1 MARSWMHSARVLVVV
16 ASLVAAGCEASPPA
30 GLPAADEPIA
40 DAGRD
45 AAAASVTTC
54 CRLDNDRGE
63 RLDYKCS
70 TALDRGYLEARG
82 YRCGLAQ

>member
-1 MARSWMHSARVLVVV
+1 MHSTRVLVVV
-16 ASLVAAGCEASPPA
+16 ASLVAAGCEAPPPA

-40 DAGRD
+40 DAGSD
-45 AAAASVTTC
+45 AAPELVTC

-70 TALDRGYLEARG
+70 TALDTGYLEARR
-82 YRCGLAQ
+82 YRCWLVQ